1 MHAART
7 PRLLS
12 AAIALLAAAP
22 LSAQT
27 IEDGLMM
34 PRGALCTGF
43 LYMYDSWDTYWE
55 GTLELT
61 NGNIGEISSQSVMWS
76 GNYGI
81 TDRLNVIAMVP
92 YVWTS
97 ASQGVLQGQSG
108 FQDLTLAAKLN
119 VLDTPFTSL
128 GQLRTIVVASGSTAL
143 SDYTPDFY
151 PLSIGSASDR
161 FSGRLTLYFQTP
173 GGFYVDAS
181 TAYTFRG
188 NVTLNRDS
196 YFTGDAMY
204 LSNEVEM
211 PDVFDYTVSVGY
223 NKGGLQVPISFSQQ
237 FTRGGGDIRRQDMPF
252 VSNRMNA
259 SRLSAL
265 VMYYLPKTKG
275 LAVRAAVGYTVDGR
289 NVGQATSVTGGLMYT
304 FTF

>member
-1 MHAART
+1 MPTVRAQ
-7 PRLLS
+7 RLLS
-12 AAIALLAAAP
+12 VAFVILAAAP

-34 PRGALCTGF
+34 PKKALCTGF
-43 LYMYDSWDTYWE
+43 LYSYDSWDTYWE
-55 GTLELT
+55 GTLERT
-61 NGNIGEISSQSVMWS
+61 NGNIGTVSTQSVTWS

-92 YVWTS
+92 YVWTE

-108 FQDLTLAAKLN
+108 FQDLTVAAKLN
-119 VLDTPFTSL
+119 VLETPFTSL
-128 GQLRTIVVASGSTAL
+128 GTLRTIVVASAGTAL
-143 SDYTPDFY
+143 GDYTPDFY
-151 PLSIGSASDR
+151 PLSIGSSSDR
-161 FSGRLTLYFQTP
+161 FSGRLTLYFKTQQ
-173 GGFYVDAS
+173 GFYVDAS

-188 NVTLNRDS
+188 NVTLNRTA

-211 PDVFDYTVSVGY
+211 PDLFDYTVSLGY
-223 NKGGLQVPISFSQQ
+223 LKGGLQVPISFTQQ

-265 VMYYLPKTKG
+265 VVYYLPKTKG
-275 LAVRAAVGYTVDGR
+275 LAVRAAAGYTLDGR
-289 NVGQATSVTGGLMYT
+289 NVGQATTFTGGLMYT